1 MKATLEFDL
10 NDPDERREHSMA
22 VNGRKAYMVLSDISG
37 EFRKILKYG
46 QGIEA
51 GTKMALPNGYYEVTE
66 QDEKMLRHAFEVARG
81 ILLEAVENRDVNLD
95 DLY

>member
-22 VNGRKAYMVLSDISG
+22 VNGRNAYMALSDVLN
-37 EFRKILKYG
+37 EFRKILKYPN
-46 QGIEA
+46 GIEEFS
-51 GTKMALPNGYYEVTE
+51 LSNE
-66 QDEKMLRHAFEVARG
+66 QDEILVLAAFAKAKD
-81 ILLEAVENRDVNLD
+81 ILVEAMRDRDVNLD

>member
-22 VNGRKAYMVLSDISG
+22 VNGRKVYMALSDVLE
-37 EFRKILKYG
+37 EFRKVLKYPN
-46 QGIEA
+46 GIEEFS
-51 GTKMALPNGYYEVTE
+51 LSNE
-66 QDEKMLRHAFEVARG
+66 QDEILVLAAFAKARD
-81 ILLEAVENRDVNLD
+81 ILVDSMKGRDVNLD